1 MFRNKLLNI
10 MIIILL
16 GISLIGVI
24 ALVTVDKFYAD
35 ESTDE
40 PTIDE
45 IIKYSVDFDEMT
57 TNLQS
62 GGYVRLKMKV
72 QTDSKKATEELLKRD
87 FQVQNIVIHQIASK
101 TASDF
106 EGGKGLTQLEEEIQQ
121 KINEVMQDGEI
132 VKVYTTSFL
141 LQN

>member
-1 MFRNKLLNI
+1 

-35 ESTDE
+35 ESTEE

-45 IIKYSVDFDEMT
+45 IIKFSVDFDEMT
-57 TNLQS
+57 MNLQS

>member
-1 MFRNKLLNI
+1 

-35 ESTDE
+35 ESTEE

-45 IIKYSVDFDEMT
+45 IIKYSIDFDEMT

>member
-1 MFRNKLLNI
+1 MFRNKLLNA

-16 GISLIGVI
+16 TISILGVI
-24 ALVTVDKFYAD
+24 ALVTMDGLYAD
-35 ESTDE
+35 ETAGE

-45 IIKYSVDFDEMT
+45 IIKYSVDFEEIT
-57 TNLQS
+57 TNLES
-62 GGYVRLKMKV
+62 GGYIRLKMKV
-72 QTDSKKATEELLKRD
+72 QTDSKKATSELLKRD
-87 FQVQNIVIHQIASK
+87 FQVQNIVIHEIATKS
-101 TASDF
+101 ASDF
-106 EGGKGLTQLEEEIQQ
+106 EGGKGLSQLEEDIQQ

>member
-35 ESTDE
+35 DSTEE

-45 IIKYSVDFDEMT
+45 IIKHSVDFDEMT
-57 TNLQS
+57 MNLQS
-62 GGYVRLKMKV
+62 GGYIRLKMKV

-106 EGGKGLTQLEEEIQQ
+106 EGEKGLTQLEEEIKQ

>member
-1 MFRNKLLNI
+1 MFRNKLLNA
-10 MIIILL
+10 MMIILL
-16 GISLIGVI
+16 VITLLGVV
-24 ALVTVDKFYAD
+24 ALVTVDELYAD
-35 ESTDE
+35 EKVDE

-45 IIKYSVDFDEMT
+45 MIKYSVDFEEIT

-62 GGYVRLKMKV
+62 GGYIRLKMKV
-72 QTDSKKATEELLKRD
+72 QTDSKKATSELVKRD
-87 FQVQNIVIHQIASK
+87 FQVKNIVIHEIANKS
-101 TASDF
+101 ASDF
-106 EGGKGLTQLEEEIQQ
+106 DGENGLIQLEKDIQE

>member
-45 IIKYSVDFDEMT
+45 IIKYSVEFDEMT

>member
-45 IIKYSVDFDEMT
+45 IIKHSVDFEEMT
-57 TNLQS
+57 MNLQS

>member
-1 MFRNKLLNI
+1 MFRNKLLNA

-16 GISLIGVI
+16 VISLLGVV
-24 ALVTVDKFYAD
+24 ALVAVDELYAD
-35 ESTDE
+35 ETTEE

-45 IIKYSVDFDEMT
+45 IIKYSVDFDEIT
-57 TNLQS
+57 TNLKS
-62 GGYVRLKMKV
+62 GGYIRLKMKV
-72 QTDSKKATEELLKRD
+72 QTDSKKATSELLKRD
-87 FQVQNIVIHQIASK
+87 FQVQNIVIHEIANKS
-101 TASDF
+101 ASDF
-106 EGGKGLTQLEEEIQQ
+106 EGENGLTQLEQDIQK

>member
-1 MFRNKLLNI
+1 MFRNKLLNA
-10 MIIILL
+10 MMIILL
-16 GISLIGVI
+16 VITLLGVV
-24 ALVTVDKFYAD
+24 ALVTVDELYAD
-35 ESTDE
+35 EKVDE

-45 IIKYSVDFDEMT
+45 IIKYSVDFEEIT

-62 GGYVRLKMKV
+62 GGYIRLKMKV
-72 QTDSKKATEELLKRD
+72 QTDSKKATSELLKRD
-87 FQVQNIVIHQIASK
+87 FQVKNIVIHEIATKS
-101 TASDF
+101 ASDF
-106 EGGKGLTQLEEEIQQ
+106 DGENGLTQLEKDIQE

>member
-24 ALVTVDKFYAD
+24 ALVTVDKFYAND
-35 ESTDE
+35 STEE

-45 IIKYSVDFDEMT
+45 IIKHSVDFDEMT
-57 TNLQS
+57 MNLQS
-62 GGYVRLKMKV
+62 GGYIRLKMKV

-101 TASDF
+101 TSSDF
-106 EGGKGLTQLEEEIQQ
+106 EGGKGLTQLEEEIKQ

-141 LQN
+141 LQD

>member
-35 ESTDE
+35 ESTEE

-45 IIKYSVDFDEMT
+45 IVKYSVDFDEMT

-72 QTDSKKATEELLKRD
+72 QTNSKKATEELLKRD

>member
-1 MFRNKLLNI
+1 MFRNKLLNT

-16 GISLIGVI
+16 GISLLGVI

-35 ESTDE
+35 ESAEE
-40 PTIDE
+40 PTIDD
-45 IIKYSVDFDEMT
+45 IIKYSVDFEEIT

-62 GGYVRLKMKV
+62 GGYIRLKMKV

-87 FQVQNIVIHQIASK
+87 FQVQNIVIHEIANK
-101 TASDF
+101 LASDF
-106 EGGKGLTQLEEEIQQ
+106 EGGQGLTQLEEEIQL

>member
-35 ESTDE
+35 ESTEE

>member
-16 GISLIGVI
+16 GISLLGVI

-35 ESTDE
+35 ESTEE

-106 EGGKGLTQLEEEIQQ
+106 EGGKGLTQLEEEIKQ
-121 KINEVMQDGEI
+121 KINEVMQDGEV

-141 LQN
+141 LQD

>member
-16 GISLIGVI
+16 GISLIGVV

-35 ESTDE
+35 KSTED

-45 IIKYSVDFDEMT
+45 IIKYSVDFEEIT

-87 FQVQNIVIHQIASK
+87 FQVQNIVIHEIANK

-106 EGGKGLTQLEEEIQQ
+106 EGGKGLTILEEEIQL

>member
-35 ESTDE
+35 ESTEE

-45 IIKYSVDFDEMT
+45 IIKYSIDFDEMT

>member
-1 MFRNKLLNI
+1 MFRNKLLNT

-16 GISLIGVI
+16 GISLLGVI

-35 ESTDE
+35 ESAEE
-40 PTIDE
+40 PTIDD
-45 IIKYSVDFDEMT
+45 IIKYSVDFEEIT

-62 GGYVRLKMKV
+62 GGYIRLKMKV
-72 QTDSKKATEELLKRD
+72 QTDSKKASEELLKRE
-87 FQVQNIVIHQIASK
+87 FQVQNIVIHEIANKS
-101 TASDF
+101 ASDF
-106 EGGKGLTQLEEEIQQ
+106 EGGQGLTELEEEIQL

>member
-1 MFRNKLLNI
+1 MFRNKLLNA
-10 MIIILL
+10 MMIILL
-16 GISLIGVI
+16 VITLLGVVALI
-24 ALVTVDKFYAD
+24 TVDELYAD
-35 ESTDE
+35 EKIDE

-45 IIKYSVDFDEMT
+45 IVKYSVDFEEIT

-62 GGYVRLKMKV
+62 GGYIRLKMKV
-72 QTDSKKATEELLKRD
+72 QTDSKKATSELVKRD
-87 FQVQNIVIHQIASK
+87 FQVQNIVIHEIANKS
-101 TASDF
+101 ASDF
-106 EGGKGLTQLEEEIQQ
+106 DGENGLIQLEKDIQE